1 MTPFFQF
8 HQIDGTLDHSSQIY
22 ALSINGYVRKVAEN
36 RRGIFWQLTEDGIKR
51 VAGAETGKGSG
62 TETGN
67 GTGNGNGIGTGTV
80 EVSR

>member
-1 MTPFFQF
+1 MAFRLSALKIIYF
-8 HQIDGTLDHSSQIY
+8 LD
-22 ALSINGYVRKVAEN
+22 LSVPLGRPDSGYVRKVAEN